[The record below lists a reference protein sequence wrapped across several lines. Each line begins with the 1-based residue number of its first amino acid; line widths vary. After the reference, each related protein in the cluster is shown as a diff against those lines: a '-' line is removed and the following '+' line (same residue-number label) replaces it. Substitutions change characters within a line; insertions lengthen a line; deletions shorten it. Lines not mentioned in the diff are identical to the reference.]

1 MDKPHNN
8 SVMRYVTLE
17 GVATAYETR
26 LGLFEEEDGE
36 IEILLYKET
45 KYRKILCIKILMLK
59 QW

>member
-1 MDKPHNN
+1 
-8 SVMRYVTLE
+8 MRYVTLE